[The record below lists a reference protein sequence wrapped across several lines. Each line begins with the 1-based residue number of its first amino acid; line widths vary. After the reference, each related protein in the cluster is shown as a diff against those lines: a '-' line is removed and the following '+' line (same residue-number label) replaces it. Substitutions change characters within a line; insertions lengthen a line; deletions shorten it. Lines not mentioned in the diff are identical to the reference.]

1 MVKVLLGRHGIAIKE
16 VNEFNILQEYK
27 RLKEKEEETK
37 IKLKR
42 DAVSISSKTRGER
55 VSRQTG
61 FMLKLEKNAR

>member
-37 IKLKR
+37 IKLKK